1 MEENASGQNQ
11 RCPYCAE
18 EIPAEAAQ
26 CPRCNSLLG
35 SPGQHADQPEY
46 QTVYTTSNGASGK
59 GFAITSFVLGIL
71 GVLPCCCCVGTMGS
85 VLAIVFGFLA
95 RNQMKS
101 SGDDQLSW
109 MATTGIV
116 LGIVGVVFGVLGT
129 LIWVAMMIA
138 SEHGGNWPPF
148 PMPH

>member
-1 MEENASGQNQ
+1 MEENVSGQYQ

-18 EIPAEAAQ
+18 EIPADAGH

-35 SPGQHADQPEY
+35 SPEQHAEQREY
-46 QTVYTTSNGASGK
+46 QAVYTTSNGTSGK

-95 RNQMKS
+95 RSQMKA
-101 SGDDQLSW
+101 SGDDQMSW
-109 MATTGIV
+109 MSTTGIV
-116 LGIVGVVFGVLGT
+116 LGIVGVVFGILGT
-129 LIWVAMMIA
+129 LIWVVLTVL
-138 SEHGGNWPPF
+138 SPHNGPWNF
-148 PMPH
+148 QMPH